1 MFASIIANKEKDPQ
15 TYESYREI
23 MEEFAVRKLSEGRM
37 NEDYAAVYQEF
48 LGNPK
53 TEARGRAIA
62 SRLFTCRLFCDDKK
76 VRSVIVRH
84 NQMER
89 EEIYPCSHGVAYPG
103 FIRTMRLSFFRMSSS
118 AAMR

>member
-1 MFASIIANKEKDPQ
+1 MRVIGRSWRSLQSVSCP
-15 TYESYREI
+15 S
-23 MEEFAVRKLSEGRM
+23 RM

-89 EEIYPCSHGVAYPG
+89 EEIYPCSHGVAYPR
-103 FIRTMRLSFFRMSSS
+103 IYTDDAVVLFRMSSS